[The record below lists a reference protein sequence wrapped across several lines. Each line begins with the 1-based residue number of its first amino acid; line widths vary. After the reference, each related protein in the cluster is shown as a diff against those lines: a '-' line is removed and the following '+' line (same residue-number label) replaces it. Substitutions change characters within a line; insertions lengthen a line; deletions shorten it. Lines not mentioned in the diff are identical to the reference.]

1 MRNLNE
7 EIKKIKRLISLSE
20 QCGSNIEQCETDLE
34 GKGYT
39 VYAPTEKKDIC
50 DENPVIKC
58 VYKILTTNGVS
69 DLIINSTN
77 SSTKDC
83 FVLAKSVLK
92 EGGVPKYHYT
102 FYADGQ
108 VYLSVKLKSVNKDD
122 KLVYRGQFNCDES
135 GNILTINK
143 LIYQGIW
150 GGSSIT
156 PKNEKVRDPNNEVI
170 VVSSTESTAYNIPAG
185 DLMYKNLLS
194 WSWNYNVN
202 EKGAILTKIISTL
215 TT

>member
-58 VYKILTTNGVS
+58 VYKILTTNGVL

-170 VVSSTESTAYNIPAG
+170 VVRSTESTAYNIPAG

-194 WSWNYNVN
+194 WLWNYNVN